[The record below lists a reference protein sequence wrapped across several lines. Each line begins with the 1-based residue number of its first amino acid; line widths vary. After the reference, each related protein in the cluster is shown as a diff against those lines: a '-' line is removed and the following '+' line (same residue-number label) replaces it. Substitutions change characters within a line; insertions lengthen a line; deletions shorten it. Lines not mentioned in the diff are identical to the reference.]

1 MSDQQEGEANSDF
14 IEENANT
21 NTNTNSNTNTNTYTN
36 TNTIGEDRGGANS
49 DFIGFAGLRL
59 GKLWRHPQN
68 RIDEEIQIQIQMQ
81 IQIQAIVCACESC

>member
-1 MSDQQEGEANSDF
+1 MPVQQEG
-14 IEENANT
+14 
-21 NTNTNSNTNTNTYTN
+21 
-36 TNTIGEDRGGANS
+36 GGVANS

-68 RIDEEIQIQIQMQ
+68 RIDEEIQIQIQ

>member
-1 MSDQQEGEANSDF
+1 MKVDRMRTVHCRIATWFSVRKKVKVIYFLMPVQQEG
-14 IEENANT
+14 
-21 NTNTNSNTNTNTYTN
+21 
-36 TNTIGEDRGGANS
+36 GGVANS